1 MFRRW
6 LMLLLKDLMDNMAI
20 FITKSSAETE
30 NIGEMLG
37 KKVKDGTVVAMF
49 GDLGAG
55 KTAFTR
61 GFARGMGINC
71 DVSSPTF
78 ALVNE
83 YRGNKRTLYHFD
95 MYRISGWDDLYSTGY
110 FDYLDAGG
118 CLIIEW
124 SENIE
129 AILPEDCI
137 RVTIT
142 KPGDF
147 NERNI
152 EIIGDDT
159 IENFSC

>member
-1 MFRRW
+1 
-6 LMLLLKDLMDNMAI
+6 MAI
-20 FITKSSAETE
+20 FKTQSSSETE
-30 NIGEMLG
+30 KIGYQLG
-37 KKVKDGTVVAMF
+37 KNIKDGSVVAMF

-61 GFARGMGINC
+61 GFTKGMGIDC

-83 YRGNKRTLYHFD
+83 YRGERKTLYHFD

-110 FDYLDAGG
+110 FDYLDTGC

-129 AILPEDCI
+129 AVLPENCV

-142 KPGDF
+142 KTENF

-152 EIIGDDT
+152 EIIGAELIEDT
-159 IENFSC
+159 CG

>member
-1 MFRRW
+1 
-6 LMLLLKDLMDNMAI
+6 MAE
-20 FITKSSAETE
+20 FLSNSVAETE
-30 NIGEMLG
+30 NIAQQLG
-37 KKVKDGTVVAMF
+37 KIIPSNSVVAMF

-61 GFARGMGINC
+61 GFAKGMGIEC

-83 YRGNKRTLYHFD
+83 YRGEDKSLYHFD

-129 AILPEDCI
+129 AVLPENCI
-137 RVTIT
+137 RITIT
-142 KPGDF
+142 KTE
-147 NERNI
+147 NISERKI
-152 EIIGDDT
+152 EITGAEG
-159 IENFSC
+159 IENISI

>member
-1 MFRRW
+1 
-6 LMLLLKDLMDNMAI
+6 MAI
-20 FITKSSAETE
+20 YKTLSSAETE
-30 NIGEMLG
+30 NIGFKLAKSIKNG
-37 KKVKDGTVVAMF
+37 SVIAMF

-61 GFARGMGINC
+61 GFAKGMGIEC

-83 YRGNKRTLYHFD
+83 YRGAGKTLYHFD

-110 FDYLDAGG
+110 FDYLDTG
-118 CLIIEW
+118 CSLIIEW

-129 AILPEDCI
+129 AVLPQDCV

-142 KPGDF
+142 KTENV

-152 EIIGDDT
+152 EIIGAEL
-159 IENFSC
+159 IENSCS

>member
-1 MFRRW
+1 
-6 LMLLLKDLMDNMAI
+6 MAE
-20 FITKSSAETE
+20 FITKSVSETE
-30 NIGEMLG
+30 NIAEQLG
-37 KKVKDGTVVAMF
+37 KIVAKNAVIAMF

-61 GFARGMGINC
+61 GFARGMGIDC

-83 YRGNKRTLYHFD
+83 YRGKDCNLYHFD

-129 AILPEDCI
+129 AVLPENCI
-137 RVTIT
+137 RVSIT
-142 KPGDF
+142 KTENF
-147 NERNI
+147 TERKI
-152 EIIGDDT
+152 EISGAEG
-159 IENFSC
+159 IENIII

>member
-1 MFRRW
+1 
-6 LMLLLKDLMDNMAI
+6 MAI
-20 FITKSSAETE
+20 FRTNNSNETE
-30 NIGEMLG
+30 KLAFRLAEVVPYG
-37 KKVKDGTVVAMF
+37 KVVAMF

-61 GFARGMGINC
+61 GYAKGMGIDC

-83 YRGNKRTLYHFD
+83 YRGNGKTLYHFD

-110 FDYLDAGG
+110 FDYLDEGAT
-118 CLIIEW
+118 LIIEW

-129 AILPEDCI
+129 SVLPDDCI

-142 KPGDF
+142 KTDDF
-147 NERNI
+147 NERII
-152 EIIGDDT
+152 EISGVEIL
-159 IENFSC
+159 ENSIN

>member
-1 MFRRW
+1 
-6 LMLLLKDLMDNMAI
+6 MAI
-20 FITKSSAETE
+20 YKTNSPSDTEKIGFRLAKS
-30 NIGEMLG
+30 IP
-37 KKVKDGTVVAMF
+37 DGSVVAMF

-61 GFARGMGINC
+61 GFTKGMGINS

-83 YRGNKRTLYHFD
+83 YRGDNRTLYHFD

-110 FDYLDAGG
+110 FDYLDMGNS
-118 CLIIEW
+118 LIIEW

-129 AILPEDCI
+129 AVLPENCV

-142 KPGDF
+142 KTEDY

-152 EIIGDDT
+152 EIIGAELIEDT
-159 IENFSC
+159 CG

>member
-1 MFRRW
+1 
-6 LMLLLKDLMDNMAI
+6 MAE
-20 FITKSSAETE
+20 FITKNVAETE
-30 NIGEMLG
+30 KIAEQLG
-37 KKVKDGTVVAMF
+37 RIVPAHSVIAMF

-61 GFARGMGINC
+61 GFARGMGIDC

-83 YRGNKRTLYHFD
+83 YRGNKNTLYHFD

-110 FDYLDAGG
+110 FDYLDTGA

-129 AILPEDCI
+129 SVLPDNCI
-137 RVTIT
+137 KVNIT
-142 KPGDF
+142 KTENF
-147 NERNI
+147 TERYI
-152 EIIGDDT
+152 EITGAEG
-159 IENFSC
+159 IENISC

>member
-1 MFRRW
+1 
-6 LMLLLKDLMDNMAI
+6 MAI
-20 FITKSSAETE
+20 FRTQNPAETE
-30 NIGEMLG
+30 KIGEALG
-37 KKVKDGTVVAMF
+37 KIIKDGSVVAMF

-61 GFARGMGINC
+61 GFTRGMGINC

-83 YRGNKRTLYHFD
+83 YRGDKRILYHFD

-129 AILPEDCI
+129 AILPDDCI

-142 KPGDF
+142 KTENPD
-147 NERNI
+147 ERNI
-152 EIIGDDT
+152 EITGAEFL
-159 IENFSC
+159 ENTGG

>member
-1 MFRRW
+1 
-6 LMLLLKDLMDNMAI
+6 MANY
-20 FITKSSAETE
+20 ITHSPAETE
-30 NIGEMLG
+30 KIGDMLG
-37 KKVKDGTVVAMF
+37 KTVKDGSVVAMF

-61 GFARGMGINC
+61 GFVRGMGIDC

-83 YRGNKRTLYHFD
+83 YRGAKHTVYHFD

-142 KPGDF
+142 KTDDF

-152 EIIGDDT
+152 EIIGVET
-159 IENFSC
+159 IENTGC

>member
-1 MFRRW
+1 M
-6 LMLLLKDLMDNMAI
+6 MNYN
-20 FITKSSAETE
+20 TYSPAETE
-30 NIGEMLG
+30 NIGELLG
-37 KKVKDGTVVAMF
+37 KNIKDGTVVAMF

-61 GFARGMGINC
+61 GFARGMGIFC

-83 YRGNKRTLYHFD
+83 YRGEKRTLYHFD

-110 FDYLDAGG
+110 FDYLDAGV

-129 AILPEDCI
+129 AILPDDCV

-142 KPGDF
+142 KTDNPD
-147 NERNI
+147 ERNI
-152 EIIGDDT
+152 EIIGAEFL
-159 IENFSC
+159 ENTGS